1 MNKLMVA
8 VLAGDAEQRDQLK
21 LQVEGTGIAQ
31 VVFAVESYP
40 AAPQDSLLKK
50 ISDSNPEVVLVD
62 VGPEDTVSALRAVEL
77 IHGQMRQV
85 AVFAIGKMDKPQVIV
100 TAMRAGAKEYLER
113 PTSVANLLESLAR
126 YASAQGTRHDSGTR
140 GKVITVVGAKGGSGA
155 TTVAVNLAMALH
167 GVHGHVALVDLAPIG
182 NAALH
187 FSAKPQFT
195 LVDAMQNLHRLDLA
209 LLEGFMTQC
218 EGGLRLLAGSLRP
231 TDPPS
236 AEQLARLLDLMVKHY
251 RYIVVDA
258 SSRMDAA
265 TRAVCNF
272 SETVLMV
279 SQVDA
284 PSIWTGGQVQ
294 QYLAESAGQE
304 KIRLV
309 LNRYRKVTGLGDH
322 EIEAAAHCKV
332 LWHVPNHYQAI
343 HGSIESGT
351 PVAQMNTDSDLSR
364 SFQGLAQEL
373 TGRRLGHGSRKS
385 AAPRKNLL
393 ERLGWVSATTS

>member
-1 MNKLMVA
+1 MVA
-8 VLAGDAEQRDQLK
+8 VVAANAEQRDQLK
-21 LQVEGTGIAQ
+21 LQVEATGIAQ
-31 VVFAVESYP
+31 PVFAGSSYP
-40 AAPQDSLLKK
+40 AAPEDKVLRQ
-50 ISDSNPEVVLVD
+50 ISESNPEVVLVD
-62 VGPEDTVSALRAVEL
+62 ISPEETMAGLRALEL

-85 AVFAIGKMDKPQVIV
+85 AVFAIGKMDRPQVIV

-113 PTSVANLLESLAR
+113 PTSVAHLLESLAR
-126 YASAQGTRHDSGTR
+126 YASAQGMRQDSGTR

-167 GVHGHVALVDLAPIG
+167 GAQGHVALVDLAPIG

-187 FSAKPQFT
+187 FSAKPLFT
-195 LVDAMQNLHRLDLA
+195 LADALNNLHRLDLA

-218 EGGLRLLAGSLRP
+218 DGGLRLLAGSPRP
-231 TDPPS
+231 IAPPS
-236 AEQLARLLDLMVKHY
+236 AEQLARLLDLMVKHF

-294 QYLAESAGQE
+294 QYLAESCGQE
-304 KIRLV
+304 KVRLV
-309 LNRYRKVTGLGDH
+309 LNRYRKVAGLGDH
-322 EIEAAAHCKV
+322 EIEASAHAKI
-332 LWHVPNHYQAI
+332 LWRVPNHYQAI
-343 HGSIESGT
+343 HGSIEAGT
-351 PVAQMNTDSDLSR
+351 PVV
-364 SFQGLAQEL
+364 
-373 TGRRLGHGSRKS
+373 H
-385 AAPRKNLL
+385 
-393 ERLGWVSATTS
+393 V

>member
-8 VLAGDAEQRDQLK
+8 VVAADAEQRDQLK
-21 LQVEGTGIAQ
+21 LQVEATGIAQ
-31 VVFAVESYP
+31 PVFAAAGYP
-40 AAPQDSLLKK
+40 AAPQDVHLRR
-50 ISDSNPEVVLVD
+50 ISESNPEVVLVD
-62 VGPEDTVSALRAVEL
+62 VSPQDTVSALRAVEL
-77 IHGQMRQV
+77 IHGQMAKV

-113 PTSVANLLESLAR
+113 PTSVTHLLESLAR
-126 YASAQGTRHDSGTR
+126 HASSHGVREDSGTR
-140 GKVITVVGAKGGSGA
+140 GRVITVVGAKGGSGA
-155 TTVAVNLAMALH
+155 TTVAVNLAMALN
-167 GVHGHVALVDLAPIG
+167 GVQGHVSLVDLAPIG

-187 FSAKPQFT
+187 FSVKPQFT
-195 LVDAMQNLHRLDLA
+195 LVDALQNLHRLDLA

-218 EGGLRLLAGSLRP
+218 AGGLRLLAGSLRP
-231 TDPPS
+231 FESPS

-251 RYIVVDA
+251 RYIVVDT

-272 SETVLMV
+272 SDTVLLV

-294 QYLAESAGQE
+294 QYLSDSCGQE

-309 LNRYRKVTGLGDH
+309 LNRYRKVPGLGDH
-322 EIEAAAHCKV
+322 EIEAAAHCQV

-343 HGSIESGT
+343 HGSIESGV
-351 PVAQMNTDSDLSR
+351 PVALMDANTDLAR
-364 SFQGLAQEL
+364 SFLGLAREF
-373 TGRRLGHGSRKS
+373 TGRRPGQVPGHSS
-385 AAPRKNLL
+385 APRKNLL
-393 ERLGWVSATTS
+393 ERLGLVSATTS